1 MFDRQERAAPMCW
14 RSGDTTLGGGDMRAI
29 DTEMLESLSRKSSG
43 PWRLED
49 GRMLRIACGG
59 HPIPTE
65 SEAQEMLAAYR
76 ACAASAGTPNA
87 YEVVRVPDGYGVVV
101 DYVVGLTMDVHI
113 SIGSYTPAELGHDMA
128 ELLRRLHA
136 TRMETGRDWDD
147 AFRAWAAALAPLVP
161 DGLGERLVALV
172 GAVPRRRCLLHGD
185 FHAGNVILSDGI
197 LTPIDM
203 EHAGFGHPVF
213 DLAVARSRIENN
225 ARGFARDRE
234 ADAQSIRQSAR
245 ELWEALLQGY
255 FEDASAHELE
265 ELSRHIDVLAEVD
278 RCCFAG
284 GIAATGPEGAGE
296 RQLATVAPYVRRLA
310 ELLPLVERL
319 GF

>member
-1 MFDRQERAAPMCW
+1 MRW
-14 RSGDTTLGGGDMRAI
+14 RSGNTTLGEGSMRTI
-29 DTEMLESLSRKSSG
+29 DTEQFESLSRKRPG
-43 PWRLED
+43 PWRMED

-65 SEAQEMLAAYR
+65 DEAREMLATYQ
-76 ACAASAGTPNA
+76 ACAASVGTPNA
-87 YEVVRVPDGYGVVV
+87 YEIVRVPGGYGVVV
-101 DYVVGLTMDVHI
+101 DYVVGLAMGVHI

-136 TRMETGRDWDD
+136 THMEAGLDWNDT
-147 AFRAWAAALAPLVP
+147 FRAWAAALAPLVP

-172 GAVPRRRCLLHGD
+172 EVVPRRRCLLHGD
-185 FHAGNVILSDGI
+185 FHVGNVILSDGI

-225 ARGFARDRE
+225 ARGFVRDRA

-245 ELWEALLQGY
+245 ELWEALLAGY
-255 FEDASAHELE
+255 FEGASAHALE
-265 ELSRHIDVLAEVD
+265 ELDGRIDVLAEVD

-284 GIAATGPEGAGE
+284 GIATTGPEGADE
-296 RQLATVAPYVRRLA
+296 RQLASVAPYVRHLA
-310 ELLPLVERL
+310 ELLPQVERL
-319 GF
+319 DF